1 MAADLSFPSYG
12 AAFEEAVRRFADRTV
27 FGWKAAEGY
36 RTLSY
41 GEVGRQVRG
50 VAQGLLGMGLERGSR
65 AAVLSENRPEWFIA
79 YMGIV
84 RAGAVVV
91 PLDAQLSPA
100 EWRNLVE
107 DAECRLIFVSGSLLP
122 GLQEA
127 LAGRPAAGGIICLD
141 APPAGTAAVKT
152 LARLI
157 EEGLAL
163 EPAPSLPES
172 APADLMTIIYTSG
185 TTGRPKGVMLTH
197 GNIVSEIAL
206 VLQAIHADE
215 RDTLLCLLPLQHVLS
230 SIINVLLPVV
240 LGARVNFIDSLKR
253 SEILEALESGKV
265 TILVTVPQFFYLLH
279 KRIEEELAR
288 KPGIVRRAFRSLR
301 RLNRFCRRT
310 LHCNPG
316 PLLFRR
322 IHRAFGSRMRLFVSG
337 GSAFDPEIAQVF
349 YDLGFT
355 ILQGYGL
362 TETSGA
368 CSTTRVRNNV
378 IGSVGPALPGVEIRI
393 VDPDES
399 GIGEI
404 AIRGPM
410 VMKGYYRNPAA
421 TADVLRGGWLYSGD
435 LGRLDGRGN
444 LFVTGRKK
452 EVIVLP
458 SGKNIYPDELEAHYG
473 RCPFIREIAV
483 VGVARRG
490 AAEPGEQLHAVIV
503 PDFDYLKEK
512 KIANARVVIRDEV
525 ARLSNQLPR
534 YKRLM
539 SYQIQAEPLPRTTTR
554 KIKRLE
560 LKTSLEAGALEQA
573 VPARSAEPPSA
584 DDVVLLQSPV
594 GQEVLLCL
602 REAHRRKVEIDPG
615 MNLELDLG
623 FDSMERVELLAG
635 LERAL
640 NLKLPEDFGAGIHT
654 VRDLIA
660 RLQERVEAAPGSPA
674 AGRGTWSRI
683 LSAEALAGDEDAR
696 IAFAGRWLTVF
707 KYSVLRL
714 VYLLMRVLLRL
725 EVHGREN
732 LPPRGPFLICPNHL
746 SFIDPLVVIGALPYR
761 LFRHTFF
768 LGYSAI
774 FQKGV
779 MGLLARLAGVVPV
792 DADANLLRAM
802 KIGAWGL
809 RSGRIL
815 CIFPEGGRS
824 FDGTLQ
830 EFRKGAAILA
840 RETGA
845 PIVPVGIRGTYEVWP
860 RDSRRIRLHKVT
872 VRFARPLE
880 PGSGSY
886 EEDTERLRAAVF
898 SVWSAPHLPARSR
911 GPESS

>member
-1 MAADLSFPSYG
+1 MALHLSFPNYG
-12 AAFEEAVRRFADRTV
+12 AGFEQAVGRFAEKTA
-27 FGWKAAEGY
+27 FGWKTAGGY

-50 VAQGLLGMGLERGSR
+50 VAQGLLGMGLERGTR

-84 RAGAVVV
+84 RAGGIVV

-100 EWRNLVE
+100 EWRNLIE
-107 DAECRLIFVSGSLLP
+107 DSECRLTFVSGSLLP

-127 LAGRPAAGGIICLD
+127 LAGRAAAGGIICLD
-141 APPAGTAAVKT
+141 APPAGAAAAKT
-152 LARLI
+152 LAQLV

-163 EPAPSLPES
+163 DPAPALPES
-172 APADLMTIIYTSG
+172 TPADVMTIIYTSG

-197 GNIVSEIAL
+197 GNIVSEISL

-230 SIINVLLPVV
+230 SIINVLLPML
-240 LGARVNFIDSLKR
+240 LGAQVNFIDSLKR
-253 SEILEALESGKV
+253 AEILEALESGKV

-288 KPGIVRRAFRSLR
+288 KAGVARRAFHSLR
-301 RLNRFCRRT
+301 LLSRFCRRT
-310 LHCNPG
+310 LDCNPG
-316 PLLFRR
+316 RLFFRR

-337 GSAFDPEIAQVF
+337 GSAFDPEIAQAF

-368 CSTTRVRNNV
+368 CSTTRVDNNV

-399 GIGEI
+399 GVGEI

-421 TADVLRGGWLYSGD
+421 TAEVLRDGWLYSGD
-435 LGRLDGRGN
+435 LGRLDERGN

-458 SGKNIYPDELEAHYG
+458 NGKNIYPDELEAHYG
-473 RCPFIREIAV
+473 RCPCIREIAV

-490 AAEPGEQLHAVIV
+490 AAERGEQLHAVIV
-503 PDFDYLKEK
+503 PDFEYLREK

-539 SYQIQAEPLPRTTTR
+539 SYQIQTEPLPRTTTR
-554 KIKRLE
+554 KIRRLE
-560 LKTSLEAGALEQA
+560 LKAMLEAGALAQA
-573 VPARSAEPPSA
+573 VPARSGEPQSA
-584 DDVVLLQSPV
+584 DDVALLQSPV

-640 NLKLPEDFGAGIHT
+640 NLKLPEDFGVELHT
-654 VRDLIA
+654 VRDLIV
-660 RLQERVEAAPGSPA
+660 RLQERVEVAPGLPA
-674 AGRGTWSRI
+674 TGRGTWSRI

-696 IAFAGRWLTVF
+696 IAFAGRWLTIF

-714 VYLLMRVLLRL
+714 IYLLMRVLLRL
-725 EVHGREN
+725 DVRGREN
-732 LPPRGPFLICPNHL
+732 LPARGPFLICPNHL
-746 SFIDPLVVIGALPYR
+746 SYIDPLVVISSLPYR

-779 MGLLARLAGVVPV
+779 MGLLARLAGVIPV

-845 PIVPVGIRGTYEVWP
+845 ALVPVGIRGTYEVWP
-860 RDSRRIRLHKVT
+860 RDSRRIRLHKVA
-872 VRFARPLE
+872 VRFGRPLE

-886 EEDTERLRAAVF
+886 DEDTERLRAAV
-898 SVWSAPHLPARSR
+898 SILK
-911 GPESS
+911 

>member
-1 MAADLSFPSYG
+1 MARHLSFPSYG
-12 AAFEEAVRRFADRTV
+12 AGFEQAVGRFAEKTA
-27 FGWKAAEGY
+27 FGWKTAGHY

-50 VAQGLLGMGLERGSR
+50 VAQGLLGMGLERGTR

-84 RAGAVVV
+84 RAGGIVV

-100 EWRNLVE
+100 EWRTLIE
-107 DAECRLIFVSGSLLP
+107 DSECRLTFVSGSLLP

-127 LAGRPAAGGIICLD
+127 LAGRAAAGAIICLD
-141 APPAGTAAVKT
+141 APPAGAAAAKT
-152 LARLI
+152 LAQLV

-163 EPAPSLPES
+163 DPAPALPES
-172 APADLMTIIYTSG
+172 TPADIMTIIYTSG

-197 GNIVSEIAL
+197 GNIVSEISL

-230 SIINVLLPVV
+230 SIINVLLPML
-240 LGARVNFIDSLKR
+240 LGAQVNFIESLKR
-253 SEILEALESGKV
+253 TEILEALESGKV

-288 KPGIVRRAFRSLR
+288 KAGVARRAFHGLR
-301 RLNRFCRRT
+301 LLNRFCRRT

-316 PLLFRR
+316 RLFFRR

-368 CSTTRVRNNV
+368 CSTTRVDNNV

-399 GIGEI
+399 GVGEI

-421 TADVLRGGWLYSGD
+421 TAEVLRDGWLYSGD
-435 LGRLDGRGN
+435 LGRLDERGN

-458 SGKNIYPDELEAHYG
+458 NGKNIYPDELEAHYG
-473 RCPFIREIAV
+473 RCPCIREIAV

-503 PDFDYLKEK
+503 PDFEYLREK

-560 LKTSLEAGALEQA
+560 LKALLEAGALAQA
-573 VPARSAEPPSA
+573 VPARSGEPQSA
-584 DDVVLLQSPV
+584 DDVALLQSPV

-640 NLKLPEDFGAGIHT
+640 NLKLPEDFGVEIHT
-654 VRDLIA
+654 VRDLIV
-660 RLQERVEAAPGSPA
+660 RLQERVEVAPGLPA
-674 AGRGTWSRI
+674 AGRSTWSGI
-683 LSAEALAGDEDAR
+683 LSAEALAGDADAR
-696 IAFAGRWLTVF
+696 IDFAGRWLTIF

-714 VYLLMRVLLRL
+714 IYLLMRVLLRL
-725 EVHGREN
+725 EVRGREN
-732 LPPRGPFLICPNHL
+732 LPARGPFLICPNHL
-746 SFIDPLVVIGALPYR
+746 SFIDPLVVISALPYR

-779 MGLLARLAGVVPV
+779 MGLLARLAGVIPV

-845 PIVPVGIRGTYEVWP
+845 ALVPVRIRGTYEVWP

-872 VRFARPLE
+872 VRFGRPLE

-886 EEDTERLRAAVF
+886 EEDTERLRAAV
-898 SVWSAPHLPARSR
+898 SILK
-911 GPESS
+911 

>member
-1 MAADLSFPSYG
+1 MAPDLSFASYG
-12 AAFEEAVRRFADRTV
+12 AAFEAAVRRFAGKTAFGSRTGD
-27 FGWKAAEGY
+27 GW

-50 VAQGLLGMGLERGSR
+50 AAQGLLGMGLERGTR

-84 RAGAVVV
+84 RAGGIVV

-100 EWRNLVE
+100 EWRNLIE
-107 DAECRLIFVSGSLLP
+107 DSECRLTFVSGSLLP

-127 LAGRPAAGGIICLD
+127 LAGRAATGAVICLD
-141 APPAGTAAVKT
+141 APPAGATAAKT
-152 LARLI
+152 LAQLV

-163 EPAPSLPES
+163 DPAPALPES
-172 APADLMTIIYTSG
+172 TPADVMTIIYTSG

-197 GNIVSEIAL
+197 GNILGEISS
-206 VLQAIHADE
+206 VLQAIRADE

-230 SIINVLLPVV
+230 SIINVLLPML
-240 LGARVNFIDSLKR
+240 LGAQVNFIDSLR
-253 SEILEALESGKV
+253 RAEILEALESGKV

-288 KPGIVRRAFRSLR
+288 KTGVARRAFHGLR

-316 PLLFRR
+316 RLLFRR

-337 GSAFDPEIAQVF
+337 GSAFDPQVAQVF
-349 YDLGFT
+349 HDLGFT

-368 CSTTRVRNNV
+368 CSTTRVNNNV
-378 IGSVGPALPGVEIRI
+378 IGSVGPALPGAEIQI

-399 GIGEI
+399 GVGEI

-421 TADVLRGGWLYSGD
+421 TAEVLRDGWLYSGD
-435 LGRLDGRGN
+435 LGRLDERGN

-458 SGKNIYPDELEAHYG
+458 NGKNIYPDELEAHYG
-473 RCPFIREIAV
+473 RCPCIREIAV

-503 PDFDYLKEK
+503 PDFEYLREK
-512 KIANARVVIRDEV
+512 KIANARIVIRDEV

-539 SYQIQAEPLPRTTTR
+539 SYQIQTEPLPRTTTR

-560 LKTSLEAGALEQA
+560 LKALLEAGALAQA
-573 VPARSAEPPSA
+573 VPARSGEPQSA
-584 DDVVLLQSPV
+584 DDVALLQSPV

-640 NLKLPEDFGAGIHT
+640 NLKLPEDFGVEIHT
-654 VRDLIA
+654 VRDLIV
-660 RLQERVEAAPGSPA
+660 RLQERVEVAPGLPA

-696 IAFAGRWLTVF
+696 IAFAGRWLTIF

-714 VYLLMRVLLRL
+714 IYLLMRVLLRL
-725 EVHGREN
+725 EVRGREN
-732 LPPRGPFLICPNHL
+732 LPARGPFLICPNHL

-779 MGLLARLAGVVPV
+779 MGLLARLAGVIPV

-845 PIVPVGIRGTYEVWP
+845 ALVPVGIRGTYEVWP

-872 VRFARPLE
+872 VRFGRPLE
-880 PGSGSY
+880 PCSGSY
-886 EEDTERLRAAVF
+886 EEVTERLRAAV
-898 SVWSAPHLPARSR
+898 
-911 GPESS
+911 SSLK